1 MEIAISIAALIVG
14 CIIGWLAQKSRQ
26 QALITKNEMLTKQ
39 ADETKDEAQRQLAAV
54 KEEAERRLE
63 SAKAEA
69 QQNMNN
75 AKAEAQQQLD
85 IAKREASERLE
96 ATKAEAQQ
104 QLEATKKEASEQLAK
119 TKAEAQQQLE
129 ATKKEASE
137 QLAKTKAEAQQQ
149 LETLKKEASEQ
160 LARTK
165 AEAQQ
170 QLEATK
176 KEASEQLA
184 RTKAEAQQQLE
195 AVKKEASEQL
205 EATKKEASDLLAKT
219 KAEAEA
225 QQQKA
230 LAEKDAAWN
239 DIMKGQEQRF
249 NETMARMSEQ
259 MKNATADM
267 LKDRQ
272 KEFADSSNQQLG
284 QIVNPLRE
292 TIDKMKQTMADT
304 TLKQTEMSS
313 VLKDNIERSMQ
324 QAMAAKKSA
333 EELANALKHGSKVQ
347 GDWGEAVLD
356 ELLTSQGLVR
366 GIHYDTQA
374 VIRDAQGNTVHT
386 DDGATLRPDVILHLD
401 QRREVIIDSKV
412 SLTAFLDYANADNE
426 ADRQRFLKTHID
438 SLQKHVKELST
449 KDYSAYVQPPKVR
462 MDYVIMFVPHTGALW
477 TALNAQPDLWRKAM
491 EQNVFIA
498 DEQTLFAALRIISL
512 TWTQIR
518 QAENHEQVYRL
529 ANEMLDR
536 VGQFMKKYTAIGKA
550 LKTATTA
557 YDDAERKLQPSGQ
570 SILQT
575 CAKLQKLG
583 AKQSDKN
590 PLPQLIDIDEVAALT
605 PPAEDK
611 DDN

>member
-104 QLEATKKEASEQLAK
+104 QLEALKKEASEQLAK
-119 TKAEAQQQLE
+119 
-129 ATKKEASE
+129 
-137 QLAKTKAEAQQQ
+137 
-149 LETLKKEASEQ
+149 
-160 LARTK
+160 
-165 AEAQQ
+165 
-170 QLEATK
+170 
-176 KEASEQLA
+176 
-184 RTKAEAQQQLE
+184 TKAEAQQQLE

-536 VGQFMKKYTAIGKA
+536 VGQFMKKFTAIDRA
-550 LKTATTA
+550 LKSATAA
-557 YDDAERKLQPSGQ
+557 YDDANRKLQPSGQ

-590 PLPQLIDIDEVAALT
+590 PLPQLIDIDDIAVIA
-605 PPAEDK
+605 PPAEDNEEGK
-611 DDN
+611 I

>member
-96 ATKAEAQQ
+96 ATKAEAQK

-119 TKAEAQQQLE
+119 
-129 ATKKEASE
+129 
-137 QLAKTKAEAQQQ
+137 
-149 LETLKKEASEQ
+149 
-160 LARTK
+160 
-165 AEAQQ
+165 
-170 QLEATK
+170 
-176 KEASEQLA
+176 
-184 RTKAEAQQQLE
+184 TKAEAQQQLE

-205 EATKKEASDLLAKT
+205 EATKKEAGDLLAKT

-249 NETMARMSEQ
+249 NETMTRMSEQ

-590 PLPQLIDIDEVAALT
+590 PLPQLIDIDEVAALA
-605 PPAEDK
+605 PPADDQ

>member
-1 MEIAISIAALIVG
+1 MEIAISIVALIVG

-104 QLEATKKEASEQLAK
+104 QLETLKKEASEQLEATKNEASEQLAK
-119 TKAEAQQQLE
+119 TKAEAQQ
-129 ATKKEASE
+129 
-137 QLAKTKAEAQQQ
+137 
-149 LETLKKEASEQ
+149 
-160 LARTK
+160 
-165 AEAQQ
+165 
-170 QLEATK
+170 
-176 KEASEQLA
+176 
-184 RTKAEAQQQLE
+184 
-195 AVKKEASEQL
+195 QL

-536 VGQFMKKYTAIGKA
+536 VGQFMKKFTAIDRA
-550 LKTATTA
+550 LKSATAA

-590 PLPQLIDIDEVAALT
+590 PLPQLIDIDEVAALVQ
-605 PPAEDK
+605 PSDDK

>member
-63 SAKAEA
+63 SAKTEA

-75 AKAEAQQQLD
+75 AKAEAQQRLD

-129 ATKKEASE
+129 A
-137 QLAKTKAEAQQQ
+137 
-149 LETLKKEASEQ
+149 
-160 LARTK
+160 
-165 AEAQQ
+165 
-170 QLEATK
+170 
-176 KEASEQLA
+176 
-184 RTKAEAQQQLE
+184 
-195 AVKKEASEQL
+195 VKKEASEQL
-205 EATKKEASDLLAKT
+205 EATKKEANDLLAKT

-449 KDYSAYVQPPKVR
+449 KDYSAYVQSPKVR

-590 PLPQLIDIDEVAALT
+590 PLPQLIDIDEVAALA
-605 PPAEDK
+605 PPADDQ

>member
-26 QALITKNEMLTKQ
+26 QALITQNEMLAKQ
-39 ADETKDEAQRQLAAV
+39 ADEIKNEAQRQLATV

-85 IAKREASERLE
+85 ITKREANERLD
-96 ATKAEAQQ
+96 AAKAEAQQ
-104 QLEATKKEASEQLAK
+104 QLETLKKEASK
-119 TKAEAQQQLE
+119 QLE

-149 LETLKKEASEQ
+149 LET
-160 LARTK
+160 
-165 AEAQQ
+165 
-170 QLEATK
+170 
-176 KEASEQLA
+176 
-184 RTKAEAQQQLE
+184 
-195 AVKKEASEQL
+195 
-205 EATKKEASDLLAKT
+205 TKKEASDLLAKT

-249 NETMARMSEQ
+249 NETMTRMSEQ

-590 PLPQLIDIDEVAALT
+590 PLPQLIDIDEVAALA
-605 PPAEDK
+605 PPADDQ

>member
-75 AKAEAQQQLD
+75 AKAEAQQRLD

-119 TKAEAQQQLE
+119 
-129 ATKKEASE
+129 
-137 QLAKTKAEAQQQ
+137 
-149 LETLKKEASEQ
+149 
-160 LARTK
+160 
-165 AEAQQ
+165 
-170 QLEATK
+170 
-176 KEASEQLA
+176 
-184 RTKAEAQQQLE
+184 TKAEAQQQLE

-536 VGQFMKKYTAIGKA
+536 VGQFMKKYAAIGKA

-590 PLPQLIDIDEVAALT
+590 PLPQLIDIDEVAALA
-605 PPAEDK
+605 PPA
-611 DDN
+611 DDQDNN

>member
-96 ATKAEAQQ
+96 ATKAEAQH
-104 QLEATKKEASEQLAK
+104 QLETLKKEASEQLAK

-129 ATKKEASE
+129 A
-137 QLAKTKAEAQQQ
+137 
-149 LETLKKEASEQ
+149 
-160 LARTK
+160 
-165 AEAQQ
+165 
-170 QLEATK
+170 
-176 KEASEQLA
+176 
-184 RTKAEAQQQLE
+184 
-195 AVKKEASEQL
+195 VKKEASEQL
-205 EATKKEASDLLAKT
+205 ETTKKEAGNLLAKT

-426 ADRQRFLKTHID
+426 ADRQRFLKIHID

-590 PLPQLIDIDEVAALT
+590 PLPQLIDIDEVAALA
-605 PPAEDK
+605 PPADDK

>member
-96 ATKAEAQQ
+96 ATKAEAQK

-119 TKAEAQQQLE
+119 
-129 ATKKEASE
+129 
-137 QLAKTKAEAQQQ
+137 
-149 LETLKKEASEQ
+149 
-160 LARTK
+160 
-165 AEAQQ
+165 
-170 QLEATK
+170 
-176 KEASEQLA
+176 
-184 RTKAEAQQQLE
+184 TKAEAQQQLE

-205 EATKKEASDLLAKT
+205 EATKKEAGDLLAKT

-249 NETMARMSEQ
+249 NETMTRMSEQ

-590 PLPQLIDIDEVAALT
+590 PLPQLIDIDEVAALVQ
-605 PPAEDK
+605 PSDDK

>member
-137 QLAKTKAEAQQQ
+137 QLA
-149 LETLKKEASEQ
+149 
-160 LARTK
+160 RTK

-205 EATKKEASDLLAKT
+205 EALKKEASDLLAKT

-590 PLPQLIDIDEVAALT
+590 PLPQLIDIDEVAALA
-605 PPAEDK
+605 PPADDQ

>member
-96 ATKAEAQQ
+96 TTKAEAQQ

-129 ATKKEASE
+129 A
-137 QLAKTKAEAQQQ
+137 
-149 LETLKKEASEQ
+149 LKN
-160 LARTK
+160 
-165 AEAQQ
+165 
-170 QLEATK
+170 
-176 KEASEQLA
+176 
-184 RTKAEAQQQLE
+184 
-195 AVKKEASEQL
+195 EASEQL

-449 KDYSAYVQPPKVR
+449 KDYSAYVQSPKVR

-590 PLPQLIDIDEVAALT
+590 PLPQLIDIDEVAALA
-605 PPAEDK
+605 PPAEDQ
-611 DDN
+611 DNN

>member
-96 ATKAEAQQ
+96 GTKAEAQQ
-104 QLEATKKEASEQLAK
+104 QLEATKKEASE
-119 TKAEAQQQLE
+119 
-129 ATKKEASE
+129 
-137 QLAKTKAEAQQQ
+137 
-149 LETLKKEASEQ
+149 
-160 LARTK
+160 
-165 AEAQQ
+165 

-195 AVKKEASEQL
+195 AL
-205 EATKKEASDLLAKT
+205 KKEASDLLSKT

-590 PLPQLIDIDEVAALT
+590 PLPQLIDIDEVAALA
-605 PPAEDK
+605 PPAEDQ

>member
-129 ATKKEASE
+129 TLKKEASEQLEATKNEASE
-137 QLAKTKAEAQQQ
+137 QLAKTKAEAQQ
-149 LETLKKEASEQ
+149 
-160 LARTK
+160 
-165 AEAQQ
+165 
-170 QLEATK
+170 
-176 KEASEQLA
+176 
-184 RTKAEAQQQLE
+184 
-195 AVKKEASEQL
+195 QL

-536 VGQFMKKYTAIGKA
+536 VGQFMKKFTAIDRA
-550 LKTATTA
+550 LKSATAA
-557 YDDAERKLQPSGQ
+557 YDDANRKLQPSGQ

-590 PLPQLIDIDEVAALT
+590 PLPQLIDIDDIAVIA
-605 PPAEDK
+605 PPAEDNEEGK
-611 DDN
+611 I

>member
-119 TKAEAQQQLE
+119 TKAEAQL
-129 ATKKEASE
+129 
-137 QLAKTKAEAQQQ
+137 
-149 LETLKKEASEQ
+149 
-160 LARTK
+160 
-165 AEAQQ
+165 
-170 QLEATK
+170 
-176 KEASEQLA
+176 
-184 RTKAEAQQQLE
+184 QLE

-230 LAEKDAAWN
+230 LTEKDAAWN

-347 GDWGEAVLD
+347 GDWGEAMLD

-366 GIHYDTQA
+366 GIHYDTQT

-590 PLPQLIDIDEVAALT
+590 PLPQLIDIDEVAALA
-605 PPAEDK
+605 PPAEGQ

>member
-96 ATKAEAQQ
+96 T
-104 QLEATKKEASEQLAK
+104 
-119 TKAEAQQQLE
+119 
-129 ATKKEASE
+129 
-137 QLAKTKAEAQQQ
+137 TKAEAQQQ

-160 LARTK
+160 LET
-165 AEAQQ
+165 
-170 QLEATK
+170 
-176 KEASEQLA
+176 
-184 RTKAEAQQQLE
+184 
-195 AVKKEASEQL
+195 
-205 EATKKEASDLLAKT
+205 TKKEASDLLAKT

-374 VIRDAQGNTVHT
+374 VIRDAQGYTVHT

-590 PLPQLIDIDEVAALT
+590 PLRQLIDIDEVAALVQ
-605 PPAEDK
+605 PADDK

>member
-119 TKAEAQQQLE
+119 
-129 ATKKEASE
+129 
-137 QLAKTKAEAQQQ
+137 
-149 LETLKKEASEQ
+149 
-160 LARTK
+160 
-165 AEAQQ
+165 
-170 QLEATK
+170 
-176 KEASEQLA
+176 
-184 RTKAEAQQQLE
+184 TKAEAQQQLE

-462 MDYVIMFVPHTGALW
+462 MDYVIMFVPHTGAMW

-590 PLPQLIDIDEVAALT
+590 PLPQFIDIDEVAALAQ
-605 PPAEDK
+605 PA
-611 DDN
+611 DDQDNN

>member
-96 ATKAEAQQ
+96 G
-104 QLEATKKEASEQLAK
+104 

-149 LETLKKEASEQ
+149 LETL
-160 LARTK
+160 
-165 AEAQQ
+165 
-170 QLEATK
+170 
-176 KEASEQLA
+176 
-184 RTKAEAQQQLE
+184 
-195 AVKKEASEQL
+195 KKEASEQL

-590 PLPQLIDIDEVAALT
+590 PLPQLIDIDEVAALA
-605 PPAEDK
+605 PPADDK

>member
-85 IAKREASERLE
+85 IAKRDASERLE

-104 QLEATKKEASEQLAK
+104 QLEAL
-119 TKAEAQQQLE
+119 
-129 ATKKEASE
+129 
-137 QLAKTKAEAQQQ
+137 
-149 LETLKKEASEQ
+149 
-160 LARTK
+160 
-165 AEAQQ
+165 
-170 QLEATK
+170 
-176 KEASEQLA
+176 
-184 RTKAEAQQQLE
+184 
-195 AVKKEASEQL
+195 KKEASEQL
-205 EATKKEASDLLAKT
+205 EATKKEASEQLEAVKKEASEQLESTKKEAGDLLAKT

-550 LKTATTA
+550 LKSATTA

-590 PLPQLIDIDEVAALT
+590 PLPQLIDIDEVAALAQS
-605 PPAEDK
+605 AEDQ

>member
-85 IAKREASERLE
+85 IAKKEASERLE
-96 ATKAEAQQ
+96 GTKAEAQQ

-119 TKAEAQQQLE
+119 
-129 ATKKEASE
+129 
-137 QLAKTKAEAQQQ
+137 
-149 LETLKKEASEQ
+149 
-160 LARTK
+160 
-165 AEAQQ
+165 
-170 QLEATK
+170 
-176 KEASEQLA
+176 
-184 RTKAEAQQQLE
+184 TKAEAQQQLE

-498 DEQTLFAALRIISL
+498 YEQTLFAALRIISL

-590 PLPQLIDIDEVAALT
+590 PLPQLIDIDEVAALA
-605 PPAEDK
+605 PPADDQ

>member
-39 ADETKDEAQRQLAAV
+39 ADDTKDEAQRQLAAV

-85 IAKREASERLE
+85 IAKKEASERLE

-104 QLEATKKEASEQLAK
+104 QLEALKKEASEQLETTKKEASEQLAK

-129 ATKKEASE
+129 A
-137 QLAKTKAEAQQQ
+137 
-149 LETLKKEASEQ
+149 
-160 LARTK
+160 
-165 AEAQQ
+165 
-170 QLEATK
+170 
-176 KEASEQLA
+176 
-184 RTKAEAQQQLE
+184 
-195 AVKKEASEQL
+195 VKKEANEQL
-205 EATKKEASDLLAKT
+205 EATKKEAGDLLAKT

-333 EELANALKHGSKVQ
+333 EELTNALKHGSKVQ

-550 LKTATTA
+550 LKSATTA

-590 PLPQLIDIDEVAALT
+590 PLPQLIDIDEIAALVQ
-605 PPAEDK
+605 PADDQ

>member
-39 ADETKDEAQRQLAAV
+39 ADETKDEAQRQLAVV
-54 KEEAERRLE
+54 KEEAELRLE
-63 SAKAEA
+63 STKAEA

-104 QLEATKKEASEQLAK
+104 QLETLKKEASE
-119 TKAEAQQQLE
+119 QLE

-149 LETLKKEASEQ
+149 LE
-160 LARTK
+160 
-165 AEAQQ
+165 
-170 QLEATK
+170 
-176 KEASEQLA
+176 
-184 RTKAEAQQQLE
+184 

-205 EATKKEASDLLAKT
+205 ETTKKEAGDLLAKT

-590 PLPQLIDIDEVAALT
+590 PLPQLIDIDEVAALV
-605 PPAEDK
+605 PPADDQ